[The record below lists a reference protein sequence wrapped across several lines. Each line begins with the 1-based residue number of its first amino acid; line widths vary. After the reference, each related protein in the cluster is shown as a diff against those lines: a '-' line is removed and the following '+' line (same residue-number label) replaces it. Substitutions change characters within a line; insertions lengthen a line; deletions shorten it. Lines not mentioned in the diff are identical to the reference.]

1 MKYDI
6 RMGIAHDTL
15 YYGVLYFN
23 TDKIKSNYQGIYGV
37 KEDHFRC
44 FNLLRETIPNVPVEL
59 YPFFYFDLQKP
70 TFMSDCFFH
79 YFHFGEENFPS
90 FLERAKKDSLFS
102 MQHVFQYYLNEP
114 VEPANLVKKTFI
126 KKILKLD
133 FDENLSLQLINLW
146 AENNRVYQM
155 LFDYLMQFYEAVS
168 ELYEKEKAL
177 LNNRIKLIESDHFL
191 QRLTVIPGF
200 EYSTKRNIQF
210 SVSLLNVL
218 VVLQK
223 GTAKT
228 GYKLILGQ
236 CCHENLHL
244 RASYGQITPD
254 EICAALGDPI
264 KAGILKLLNTH
275 EYTATQLAEIL
286 VYSRQTVNRH
296 LLWLLDYMFIVVTRK
311 VGPEIYYSINRD
323 FFAYAE
329 AALLQYIREF
339 KIQDTN
345 FAGGGKNEA
354 LEKAGYM

>member
-1 MKYDI
+1 MIHDS
-6 RMGIAHDTL
+6 RMGIAYDTI

-23 TDKIKSNYQGIYGV
+23 TDKIKSNYQGVYGV
-37 KEDHFRC
+37 KEEYFRY
-44 FNLLRETIPNVPVEL
+44 FDLLKETIPKVPVEL
-59 YPFFYFDLQKP
+59 YPFFYFDLQQP
-70 TFMSDCFFH
+70 TFASYCFFH
-79 YFHFGEENFPS
+79 YFHFGEEDFSS
-90 FLERAKKDSLFS
+90 FLERAKKESLFS
-102 MQHVFQYYLNEP
+102 MQRVFEYYLNEP
-114 VEPANLVKKTFI
+114 VEPSNLAKKTFI

-133 FDENLSLQLINLW
+133 YDENLSLQLINLW

-155 LFDYLMQFYEAVS
+155 FFDYLMWFYEAIS
-168 ELYEKEKAL
+168 ELYEKEKGL
-177 LNNRIKLIESDHFL
+177 LSNRIKLIESDHFL
-191 QRLTVIPGF
+191 QRLTAIPGF
-200 EYSTKRNIQF
+200 EYSRKTNIQF

-223 GTAKT
+223 GTAET

-244 RASYGQITPD
+244 RASYSQITPA

-311 VGPEIYYSINRD
+311 VGLEIYYSINRD

-345 FAGGGKNEA
+345 FAGGDKNEA